1 MNDLSREAQDLL
13 RAARSYDDPSPAD
26 VDRVH
31 ASVLAKVGIA
41 VGAGAAVTAATPS
54 IAASP
59 AALLSAT
66 VVKLGAAIVVAGG
79 LATAGYV
86 ALRPPPPKSASA
98 IVDTRTARATPPPAP
113 ELPAPV
119 IAPTAVSQPEPRAVE
134 GPPPARAKATRAR
147 PTAPP
152 ANERPS
158 RAPRTTPDLEGEA
171 RLLEQADADLRQGDP
186 NAALARVAEH
196 AARYPAG
203 ALREEREGVRVVALC
218 RAGREAEGKIAAE
231 RFLAHSPRS
240 ALATRIRAA
249 CGE

>member
-13 RAARSYDDPSPAD
+13 RTARSFDDPSAAD
-26 VDRVH
+26 AERVH

-41 VGAGAAVTAATPS
+41 VGAGAAVTTATTS

-59 AALLSAT
+59 AALLGAT
-66 VVKLGAAIVVAGG
+66 VVKLGTVIVVAGG

-86 ALRPPPPKSASA
+86 AWRAPSPKSMSA
-98 IVDTRTARATPPPAP
+98 VTEAPRAAPQTPAP
-113 ELPAPV
+113 EQPAPV
-119 IAPTAVSQPEPRAVE
+119 VAPNHPEPTAMQA
-134 GPPPARAKATRAR
+134 PAPAKAPRAR
-147 PTAPP
+147 PPAAP
-152 ANERPS
+152 ASDRAS
-158 RAPRTTPDLEGEA
+158 RAPRTTTPDLEGEA
-171 RLLEQADADLRQGDP
+171 RLLEQADADLRRGDA
-186 NAALARVAEH
+186 NAALARLAEH

-218 RAGREAEGKIAAE
+218 RAGREAEGKAAAE

-249 CGE
+249 CSGE